1 MELQI
6 DVCGSHE
13 LATRRVYIGYRAE
26 WQRWTD
32 DAASAYFNSIRGWE
46 VFPPPLGTAMS
57 DLASAIGIRADE
69 QELVAEL
76 KAGSEQAFAL
86 LLAQYSHPIYS
97 LMARSLR
104 DPADAADVTQE
115 VFVKVFRNISSFH
128 GEASLRTWIYRIALH
143 EASNQRR
150 WWSRHKRQELT
161 IDAQLENEEGETF
174 CMADGLA
181 ARDASP
187 FECAAHAQLGERVV
201 AALRTL
207 PEAYREVVVLRE
219 IEGFGYEEIA
229 EMLNVHLGTVKSR
242 LMRGRAALREA
253 LREDADAMN
262 AAGSRRAEPAK
273 LVTR

>member
-1 MELQI
+1 
-6 DVCGSHE
+6 
-13 LATRRVYIGYRAE
+13 
-26 WQRWTD
+26 
-32 DAASAYFNSIRGWE
+32 
-46 VFPPPLGTAMS
+46 MS
-57 DLASAIGIRADE
+57 DLASAIGIRAEE
-69 QELVAEL
+69 QDLVAEL

-97 LMARSLR
+97 LIARSLR

-128 GEASLRTWIYRIALH
+128 GDASLRTWIYRIALH

-150 WWSRHKRQELT
+150 WWSRHKQQELT
-161 IDAQLENEEGETF
+161 IDEQLENDEGETF
-174 CMADGLA
+174 CMADALA

-187 FECAAHAQLGERVV
+187 YECAAHAQLGERIV

-207 PEAYREVVVLRE
+207 PEAFREVVVLRE

-229 EMLNVHLGTVKSR
+229 EMLNVNLGTVKSR

-253 LREDADAMN
+253 LRDEAVVAN
-262 AAGSRRAEPAK
+262 GSGIRKAES
-273 LVTR
+273 LHGVTP

>member
-1 MELQI
+1 
-6 DVCGSHE
+6 
-13 LATRRVYIGYRAE
+13 
-26 WQRWTD
+26 
-32 DAASAYFNSIRGWE
+32 
-46 VFPPPLGTAMS
+46 MS

-69 QELVAEL
+69 QDFVAEL

-86 LLAQYSHPIYS
+86 LLAQYSQPIYS
-97 LMARSLR
+97 LMARSLS

-150 WWSRHKRQELT
+150 WWGRHKRQELT
-161 IDAQLENEEGETF
+161 IDAQIENAEGETF
-174 CMADGLA
+174 CIADALA

-187 FECAAHAQLGERVV
+187 YECAARAQLRERVV

-207 PEAYREVVVLRE
+207 PEAFREVVVLRE

-229 EMLNVHLGTVKSR
+229 EMLEVNLGTVKSR
-242 LMRGRAALREA
+242 LTRGRAALRES
-253 LREDADAMN
+253 LRGDATV
-262 AAGSRRAEPAK
+262 GRSSSPPPIKIVHR
-273 LVTR
+273 VTQ

>member
-1 MELQI
+1 MELRI
-6 DVCGSHE
+6 EVCGSHE
-13 LATRRVYIGYRAE
+13 LAAGRVYIG
-26 WQRWTD
+26 WQSWTD
-32 DAASAYFNSIRGWE
+32 GAASAYFNSIRGWGI
-46 VFPPPLGTAMS
+46 FPPPLGTAMS

-174 CMADGLA
+174 CIADGLA

-229 EMLNVHLGTVKSR
+229 ELLNVQLGTVKSR

-253 LREDADAMN
+253 LREDADTAK
-262 AAGSRRAEPAK
+262 AAGSRKAEPAK